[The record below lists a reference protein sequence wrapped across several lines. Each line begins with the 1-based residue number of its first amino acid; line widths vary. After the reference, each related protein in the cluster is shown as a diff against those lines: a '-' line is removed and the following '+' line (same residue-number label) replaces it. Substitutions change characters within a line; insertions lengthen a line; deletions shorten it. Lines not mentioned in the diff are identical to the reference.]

1 MSALPARGSQRTPAT
16 RSEAVDGE
24 LVGGAQ
30 VLAAG
35 YLDSL
40 SAKPQT
46 QRTYA
51 GACDRYLRWLHQQLG
66 RPAEPADLTLAS
78 IAAYQRHLAAGQR
91 SPATVRKERAALN
104 SLLRW
109 AKTHELISSQQANL
123 ALSVALPAH
132 QAAAPE
138 TPLFLTDEQYERL
151 ILAVTAARAKP
162 GQLVAL
168 RDLAIILTLG
178 DAGLRRE
185 ELCALDRSDFLPR
198 RQGSLLRALH
208 VTGKGNR
215 QRNVPLTPRA
225 ARAIIAW
232 EKARRGHLGIP
243 QATSPLFTTIGR
255 PHVKPWANQPE
266 PGQRCRSALIAD
278 IVKRHAKT
286 AGIDEQL
293 AHPHVLR
300 HTFATRF
307 IRRHPDA
314 EGIVALQRLLGHS
327 SPKTT
332 MIYVHVT
339 AARLEEHIL
348 HLAGPRATLDQD
360 LDDQ

>member
-1 MSALPARGSQRTPAT
+1 MSARPARRPDHPPSSLR
-16 RSEAVDGE
+16 GE
-24 LVGGAQ
+24 LLGGAQ
-30 VLAAG
+30 LLAAG
-35 YLDSL
+35 YVNSI

-51 GACDRYLRWLHQQLG
+51 GAYDRYLRWLYQQLA
-66 RPAEPADLTLAS
+66 RPAEPGDLTLGS
-78 IAAYQRHLAAGQR
+78 IAAYQRHLAAGRR
-91 SPATVRKERAALN
+91 SAATVRKERAALN

-109 AKTHELISSQQANL
+109 ANTHELIGAQQANL

-132 QAAAPE
+132 QSAAPE
-138 TPLFLTDEQYERL
+138 TPAFLSDTEYERL
-151 ILAVTAARAKP
+151 ILAATAARAGP

-168 RDLAIILTLG
+168 RDLAIILALG

-185 ELCALDRSDFLPR
+185 ELCGLDRSSFLAR

-215 QRNVPLTPRA
+215 ERTVPLTPRA

-232 EKARRGHLGIP
+232 EKGRREHLGLP
-243 QATSPLFTTIGR
+243 QAEDPLFTTIGR
-255 PHVKPWANQPE
+255 PHVKPWTNQPQ

-278 IVKRHAKT
+278 VVKRHATT
-286 AGIDEQL
+286 ARIDSEL
-293 AHPHVLR
+293 AHPHILR

-314 EGIVALQRLLGHS
+314 EGIAALQRLLGHS

-339 AARLEEHIL
+339 GARLEQHIL
-348 HLAGPRATLDQD
+348 NLARPLTTLDHD
-360 LDDQ
+360 LDDE

>member
-1 MSALPARGSQRTPAT
+1 MSALPARRAQRAPAN
-16 RSEAVDGE
+16 RGEPVGGE
-24 LVGGAQ
+24 LLGGAQ
-30 VLAAG
+30 LITAG
-35 YLDSL
+35 FLDSL

-51 GACDRYLRWLHQQLG
+51 GAYHRYLRWLHQQLA

-78 IAAYQRHLAAGQR
+78 IAAYQRHLAAGER

-109 AKTHELISSQQANL
+109 AKAHELISSQQANL

-132 QAAAPE
+132 HAAAPD
-138 TPLFLTDEQYERL
+138 TPLFLADEQYERL

-168 RDLAIILTLG
+168 RDLAIILVLG

-185 ELCALDRSDFLPR
+185 ELCGLDRCHFLAR
-198 RQGSLLRALH
+198 RKGSLLRALH

-232 EKARRGHLGIP
+232 DKARRQHLVPP

-255 PHVKPWANQPE
+255 PHVKPWASQPQA
-266 PGQRCRSALIAD
+266 GQRCRSALIAD
-278 IVKRHAKT
+278 IIKRHAKV
-286 AGIDEQL
+286 AQIDEQL

-314 EGIVALQRLLGHS
+314 EGIAALQRLLGHS

-339 AARLEEHIL
+339 ALRLEEHIL
-348 HLAGPRATLDQD
+348 NLAGPRATLDQD
-360 LDDQ
+360 LEDE

>member
-1 MSALPARGSQRTPAT
+1 MSALPARGPQRTPAT
-16 RSEAVDGE
+16 SGEGVVGE

-30 VLAAG
+30 LLTAG
-35 YLDSL
+35 FLDSL

-46 QRTYA
+46 QRTYG
-51 GACDRYLRWLHQQLG
+51 GAYHRYLRWLGVQLT
-66 RPAEPADLTLAS
+66 RPAEPGDLTLAS
-78 IAAYQRHLAAGQR
+78 IAAYQRHLAAGER

-109 AKTHELISSQQANL
+109 AKSHELISSQQANL

-132 QAAAPE
+132 TPSAPD
-138 TPLFLTDEQYERL
+138 TPLFLADEQYERL

-168 RDLAIILTLG
+168 RDLAIVLVLG

-185 ELCALDRSDFLPR
+185 ELCGLDRCHFLAR
-198 RQGSLLRALH
+198 RKGSLLRALH

-215 QRNVPLTPRA
+215 QRNVPVTPRA
-225 ARAIIAW
+225 ARAIIVW
-232 EKARRGHLGIP
+232 EKARRQHLKVP
-243 QATSPLFTTIGR
+243 QATDPLFTTVGR
-255 PHVKPWANQPE
+255 PHVKPWAHQPL

-278 IVKRHAKT
+278 VVKRHAKT

-307 IRRHPDA
+307 IARHPDA
-314 EGIVALQRLLGHS
+314 EGIAALQRLLGHS

-360 LDDQ
+360 LDDE

>member
-1 MSALPARGSQRTPAT
+1 MSALPARGPKRTPAT
-16 RSEAVDGE
+16 SEPVLGE

-30 VLAAG
+30 LLTAG
-35 YLDSL
+35 FLDSI
-40 SAKPQT
+40 SARPQT

-51 GACDRYLRWLHQQLG
+51 GAYDRYLRWLGAQLT
-66 RPAEPADLTLAS
+66 RPAEPGDLTLAS
-78 IAAYQRHLAAGQR
+78 IAAYQRHLATGGR

-109 AKTHELISSQQANL
+109 AKAHELISRQQANL

-132 QAAAPE
+132 QPGDPE
-138 TPLFLTDEQYERL
+138 SPLFLTDEQYERV
-151 ILAVTAARAKP
+151 ILAATAARAQP

-168 RDLAIILTLG
+168 RDLAIILVLG

-185 ELCALDRSDFLPR
+185 ELCGLERSDFLAR
-198 RQGSLLRALH
+198 RQGSRLRALH

-215 QRNVPLTPRA
+215 QRSVPLTPRA

-232 EKARRGHLGIP
+232 EKARRQHLGTP
-243 QATSPLFTTIGR
+243 QTTSPLFTTIGR
-255 PHVKPWANQPE
+255 PHVKPWANQPQ

-278 IVKRHAKT
+278 IIKRHAKT
-286 AGIDEQL
+286 ARIDQQL

-314 EGIVALQRLLGHS
+314 EGIAALQRLLGHS

-339 AARLEEHIL
+339 ALRLEEHIL
-348 HLAGPRATLDQD
+348 NLAGPRATLDHD
-360 LDDQ
+360 LDDE

>member
-1 MSALPARGSQRTPAT
+1 MSALPARGPQRAPAG
-16 RSEAVDGE
+16 REPVGGE

-30 VLAAG
+30 LLTAG

-51 GACDRYLRWLHQQLG
+51 GACGRYLRWLEQQLCH
-66 RPAEPADLTLAS
+66 PAEPGDLTLAS
-78 IAAYQRHLAAGQR
+78 IAAYQRQLAAGER

-109 AKTHELISSQQANL
+109 AKSHELIGAQQANL

-132 QAAAPE
+132 RPSAPDI
-138 TPLFLTDEQYERL
+138 PLFLADEQYERL

-168 RDLAIILTLG
+168 RDLAIVLVLG

-185 ELCALDRSDFLPR
+185 ELCELDRSDFLAR
-198 RQGSLLRALH
+198 RQGARLRALH

-215 QRNVPLTPRA
+215 QRTVPLTPRA

-232 EKARRGHLGIP
+232 EKGRRQHLGIP
-243 QATSPLFTTIGR
+243 QATDPLFTTVGR
-255 PHVKPWANQPE
+255 PHVKPWAGQPE
-266 PGQRCRSALIAD
+266 AGQRCRSALIAD
-278 IVKRHAKT
+278 IIKRHAKT
-286 AGIDEQL
+286 ARIDQQL

-314 EGIVALQRLLGHS
+314 EGIAALQRLLGHS

-348 HLAGPRATLDQD
+348 HLAGPLTTLDHD
-360 LDDQ
+360 LDDE

>member
-1 MSALPARGSQRTPAT
+1 MSALPARDSARTPAT
-16 RSEAVDGE
+16 SEPAVGE

-30 VLAAG
+30 QLTAG
-35 YLDSL
+35 FLDSL

-51 GACDRYLRWLHQQLG
+51 GAYDRYLRWLGEQLC

-78 IAAYQRHLAAGQR
+78 IAAYQRHLTAGRR

-123 ALSVALPAH
+123 ALSVSLPAH
-132 QAAAPE
+132 HAAPPE
-138 TPLFLTDEQYERL
+138 TPLFLADEQYERL
-151 ILAVTAARAKP
+151 ILAVTAARAQP

-168 RDLAIILTLG
+168 RDLAIILVLG

-185 ELCALDRSDFLPR
+185 ELCALDRSNFLAR
-198 RQGSLLRALH
+198 RQGSRLRALH

-215 QRNVPLTPRA
+215 QRTVPLTPRA

-232 EKARRGHLGIP
+232 EKGRRQHLGTP
-243 QATSPLFTTIGR
+243 QATSPLFTTVGR
-255 PHVKPWANQPE
+255 PHVKPWANQPQ

-278 IVKRHAKT
+278 IIKRHAKT
-286 AGIDEQL
+286 ARIDEQL

-307 IRRHPDA
+307 IARHPDA
-314 EGIVALQRLLGHS
+314 EGIAALQRLLGHS

-339 AARLEEHIL
+339 ALRLEEHIL
-348 HLAGPRATLDQD
+348 NLAGPRATLDLD
-360 LDDQ
+360 LDDE